1 MPHFSDYK
9 CTDCQRETLKALL
22 TAVKV
27 QFTGLGAGAK
37 VIRSRTIAWL
47 CDECLC
53 KNVHWNL
60 PAYSGAP
67 GMKSAP
73 LERVRAAEAA
83 GK

>member
-9 CTDCQRETLKALL
+9 CTKCNRETLKQLL
-22 TAVKV
+22 MAVKV

-37 VIRSRTIAWL
+37 VVRSRTIAWL
-47 CDECLC
+47 CDECLEEDAY
-53 KNVHWNL
+53 WNM
-60 PAYSGAP
+60 PAYSSAP